1 MAEGIKDKVAIIG
14 MGCTKFGERWD
25 VGSEELIIEAFNNLD
40 KNGNVE
46 TIAGTGQKGN
56 KLEELNKPAALLVH
70 EGNLWIADLNN
81 HQIKVL
87 SID

>member
-1 MAEGIKDKVAIIG
+1 MKIDKS
-14 MGCTKFGERWD
+14 
-25 VGSEELIIEAFNNLD
+25 GSV
-40 KNGNVE
+40 K
-46 TIAGTGQKGN
+46 TIAGTGQMGS
-56 KLEELNKPAALLVH
+56 KLEALNKPAALLVH

>member
-1 MAEGIKDKVAIIG
+1 MGTHRILKIDKS
-14 MGCTKFGERWD
+14 
-25 VGSEELIIEAFNNLD
+25 GSV
-40 KNGNVE
+40 K
-46 TIAGTGQKGN
+46 TIAGTGQMGS
-56 KLEELNKPAALLVH
+56 KLEALNKPAALLVH